1 MFLIRDFLRQWK
13 IICKIVYCKDCKK
26 LFHLFHW
33 SVSVRWR
40 FRRTI
45 ADGKFLVCLFADNH
59 WLGWTNNHLGISG
72 CSHDHGRVHDNPQDT
87 AYYRWHVSL
96 WFSVSRSRSRFSE
109 GVTSLRPVSPRIHYL
124 KRTCQ
129 GDSGLKNKD
138 VISCSELNKKKE
150 KAGYYSREVKYSSLK
165 LPVGNFIF
173 SWKLVLL
180 SS

>member
-109 GVTSLRPVSPRIHYL
+109 GVTSLRPVFPRNSL
-124 KRTCQ
+124 FEENV
-129 GDSGLKNKD
+129 SGPFWTKNKN
-138 VISCSELNKKKE
+138 VIFCGALNWKRE
-150 KAGYYSREVKYSSLK
+150 KAGYYSREVKCNILE
-165 LPVGNFIF
+165 LPVGNCIF
-173 SWKLVLL
+173 S
-180 SS
+180 